1 MSEQKEEWLLIRK
14 RDVDF
19 ILEQLKKIKD
29 KAKQA

>member
-29 KAKQA
+29 EAKQA